1 MLFDIKH
8 LPSPIAILIFLT
20 LGCGKEKK
28 SDDCID
34 EDAIAPEAPCIKI
47 YAPVCGC
54 NDITYGNSCEATNA
68 GVLRWTSGPC
78 KN

>member
-1 MLFDIKH
+1 MPLKNKPIKTS
-8 LPSPIAILIFLT
+8 LTIFIFLT
-20 LGCGKEKK
+20 LGCSTEKK

-34 EDAIAPEAPCIKI
+34 EDAIAPEALCIKI
-47 YAPVCGC
+47 HAPVCGC